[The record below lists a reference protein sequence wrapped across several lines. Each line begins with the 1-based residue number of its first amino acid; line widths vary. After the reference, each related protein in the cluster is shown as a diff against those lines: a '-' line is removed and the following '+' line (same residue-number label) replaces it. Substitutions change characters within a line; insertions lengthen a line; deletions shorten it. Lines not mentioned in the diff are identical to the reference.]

1 MGQMKQQVR
10 EMCTPDPWLV
20 RLRPKPSARLRLFCA
35 PCAGRGAS
43 LYRGWSEFVDREVEL
58 CVVQLPGRESRLR
71 EAPFTNM
78 AEAVDRAVVALGGY
92 LDLPFAC
99 FGHSMGAIF
108 CFELARRLRCRYGI
122 APKHLF
128 VSARRAPQRPDPL
141 PPLGGLTDARFI
153 AEIGRRY
160 NGIPR
165 EVLADR
171 ELMEL
176 LLPVLR
182 ADVQMLETY
191 TFESNAP
198 LDCPITAFGGTKD
211 NDLRI
216 EELEGW
222 REHTNAG
229 FEARLFPGDHFFI
242 QSAAKEVLE
251 TIARDLN
258 LANLPIAQK

>member
-1 MGQMKQQVR
+1 MFI
-10 EMCTPDPWLV
+10 PDPWLV
-20 RLRPKPSARLRLFCA
+20 RLRPNPSARLRLFCA

-43 LYRGWSEFVDREVEL
+43 LYRGWPEFIDKEVEL
-58 CVVQLPGRESRLR
+58 CAVQLPGRESRLR

-78 AEAVDRAVVALGGY
+78 AVAVDRAAEALQRY
-92 LDLPFAC
+92 LDVPFAC

-108 CFELARRLRCRYGI
+108 CFELARRLRSRYGI
-122 APKHLF
+122 APMHLF
-128 VSARRAPQRPDPL
+128 VSARRAPQSPDPL
-141 PPLGGLTDARFI
+141 PALSALPDAGFI
-153 AEIGRRY
+153 SEIGRRY
-160 NGIPR
+160 NGIPP

-191 TFESNAP
+191 AFEPGPP
-198 LDCPITAFGGTKD
+198 LDCPITAFGGTED
-211 NDLRI
+211 SGLRI

-229 FEARLFPGDHFFI
+229 FETRLFPGDHFFVH
-242 QSAAKEVLE
+242 SAAKEVLG
-251 TIARDLN
+251 TISRNLN
-258 LANLPIAQK
+258 LANLPIAPK